1 MFNPISVQIS
11 INDYQS
17 FAKLLVGFAEELKGG
32 WIINKIFGQ
41 SDLIVGSTRL
51 KYDPEII

>member
-32 WIINKIFGQ
+32 WTDTGQ

-51 KYDPEII
+51 KYDPEIIY

>member
-32 WIINKIFGQ
+32 WIDIW
-41 SDLIVGSTRL
+41 SV
-51 KYDPEII
+51 